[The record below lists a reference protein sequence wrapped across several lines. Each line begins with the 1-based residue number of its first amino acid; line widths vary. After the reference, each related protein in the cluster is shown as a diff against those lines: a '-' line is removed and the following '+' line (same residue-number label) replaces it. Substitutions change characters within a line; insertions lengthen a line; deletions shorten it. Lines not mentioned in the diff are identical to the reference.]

1 MTTVSL
7 RAQLLGCRQGK
18 WPLKK
23 VTQRKSPSGLAG
35 LGHSTLDA
43 TLEMHRF
50 DWHRLLIE
58 G

>member
-7 RAQLLGCRQGK
+7 RAQLLGCRLGNWQ
-18 WPLKK
+18 PKK